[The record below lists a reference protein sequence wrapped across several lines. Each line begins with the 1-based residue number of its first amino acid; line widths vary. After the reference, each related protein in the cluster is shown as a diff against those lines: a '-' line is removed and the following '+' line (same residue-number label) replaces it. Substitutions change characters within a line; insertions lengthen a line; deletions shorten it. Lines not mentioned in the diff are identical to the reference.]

1 MSGGSFWRGMVL
13 GVLVGVAAVFMVNP
27 QLKSETRAGL
37 ARFRQGLRGRAG
49 RIFSRAQQEVD
60 QAIDQVTS

>member
-1 MSGGSFWRGMVL
+1 MSGSSFWRGMIF
-13 GVLVGVAAVFMVNP
+13 GVLVGAAAVFVVNP
-27 QLKSETRAGL
+27 QLKAETRAGF
-37 ARFRQGLRGRAG
+37 ARFRQGLRSRAG